1 MFCRDSGHLNL
12 GNISTSNVLATSAA
26 TSVLSEH
33 ASVHPEY
40 LCTSTKEI
48 AEVAQSSRHDS
59 ESNLTVFPRICS
71 SGLNGSYLG
80 ASAGSAVEFYWAS
93 GACLN

>member
-1 MFCRDSGHLNL
+1 MFCRDSGNLNL
-12 GNISTSNVLATSAA
+12 GIISTSNVLATSAA
-26 TSVLSEH
+26 TSALSEH

-40 LCTSTKEI
+40 MCTNTKEI

-59 ESNLTVFPRICS
+59 ESNLAVFPRICS

-80 ASAGSAVEFYWAS
+80 ASAGSAVEVYWAS